1 MKFNGHP
8 IEDKIVKTKQK
19 REREL
24 ERLLCPPLLL
34 LYSCCWFFYD
44 EIFITVLLET
54 ARALVIDLK
63 LLYILFYGK
72 VHYYPLFLNQFPWNL
87 ISALSN
93 SIAHDPKLQRM
104 AHLACLVF
112 ADMLHPQRHVD
123 YQHFH
128 VVYIIRTHYS
138 FVPGIL
144 LINVD
149 VLSMLLI
156 FA

>member
-1 MKFNGHP
+1 MSSFAA
-8 IEDKIVKTKQK
+8 IIQ
-19 REREL
+19 
-24 ERLLCPPLLL
+24 LLL
-34 LYSCCWFFYD
+34 FFYD
-44 EIFITVLLET
+44 EVFITVLLET

-112 ADMLHPQRHVD
+112 ADMLHLQRHVK

-144 LINVD
+144 LIDVD